1 MIEKTLLIIKPD
13 AVKNKVVGKIITI
26 LENNN
31 IDIIKIKKI
40 LLNKIDVELFYLEHK
55 DKPFYLELVNFM
67 ISDSV
72 VVLIL
77 KDYDVIAKIRKLVG
91 HTNFKLAEI
100 GTIRNMFGSS
110 LTQNA
115 VHASDSYESFLRE
128 SKILF
133 KD

>member
-26 LENNN
+26 LEDNN
-31 IDIIKIKKI
+31 IDIINIKKVV
-40 LLNKIDVELFYLEHK
+40 LDRVDAELFYLEHK
-55 DKPFYLELVNFM
+55 SKPFYFELVNFM
-67 ISDSV
+67 TSGPI

-77 KDYDVIAKIRKLVG
+77 KDYDVIVKVRKLIG
-91 HTNFKLAEI
+91 HTNFNLAEV
-100 GTIRNMFGSS
+100 GTIRNMFASS
-110 LTQNA
+110 LTENA
-115 VHASDSYESFLRE
+115 VHASDSYASFLRE